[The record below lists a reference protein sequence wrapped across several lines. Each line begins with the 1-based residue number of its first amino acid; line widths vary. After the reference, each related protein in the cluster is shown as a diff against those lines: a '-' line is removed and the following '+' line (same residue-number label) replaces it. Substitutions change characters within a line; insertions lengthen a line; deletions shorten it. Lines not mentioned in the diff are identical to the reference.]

1 MASSSITASRVKKAR
16 DEKSV
21 PMKEKLVT
29 LVKNIVK
36 SGLKLTV
43 HVILG
48 IICIQQARLSQSGLL
63 PTCVSTAPYTDKD
76 IEMDQ
81 IHMDFLTTSDKG
93 VEKSIKA
100 TFPIKGNL
108 ALFQDSTLLKTIR
121 TWTISAQSNNLT
133 YYFGSCMQA
142 AAISYYS
149 MHSNLYGFVNSW
161 LPQWFIMYMS
171 FTIIPLIFQI
181 SGFWAFLVF
190 VFSSLANWGM
200 LLELGTVTKENPTR
214 KSWRPDGGIW
224 TWPSSPFTILVLLI
238 VICALPL
245 TAGAGVG
252 LAILLGLSTLLTRT
266 QLVYSKKGEIDEAL
280 SSVLEAS
287 NDIPPVAAE
296 PADPAS
302 PSQPMSGGGS
312 SEKDPD
318 NKPSPEELAA
328 AKEANCKIFNKT
340 NSPKKEIFSITKQI
354 SLTFKVYRHIIMIIM
369 TIYMLM
375 DIYSVMGTSYL
386 LSGIFAVL
394 CMYYFTDVYKKY
406 KISACDNFTEGLIGY
421 TNSFRKCDL
430 EPGEPHI
437 DEEVERSGFHIPTPD
452 LAKIAGAATGAGAL
466 TSLTS
471 SVGPLLGES
480 LPSVPDL
487 KDDAVG
493 LLSTSSSSDAPTPSS
508 TDSTSEPKTL
518 S

>member
-1 MASSSITASRVKKAR
+1 MAKSTSRVKRTR
-16 DEKSV
+16 DGNASKLD
-21 PMKEKLVT
+21 KESIVN
-29 LVKNIVK
+29 LVKAIVK
-36 SGLKLTV
+36 SGVKLTV

-48 IICIQQARLSQSGLL
+48 ILCIQQARLSQSGLL

-93 VEKSIKA
+93 VDKSIKA
-100 TFPIKGNL
+100 TFPVKDNL

-121 TWTISAQSNNLT
+121 NWTISAQSNNLT

-171 FTIIPLIFQI
+171 FTIIPLILQI
-181 SGFWAFLVF
+181 SGFWAFIVF

-214 KSWRPDGGIW
+214 KSWRPDTGIW
-224 TWPSSPFTILVLLI
+224 TWPSSPFTILVLIL
-238 VICALPL
+238 VLCALPL

-252 LAILLGLSTLLTRT
+252 LAILLGLSTLFTRT
-266 QLVYSKKGEIDEAL
+266 RLVYSKTHEIESAMSDNIQDAT
-280 SSVLEAS
+280 AS
-287 NDIPPVAAE
+287 PVAE
-296 PADPAS
+296 VVAS
-302 PSQPMSGGGS
+302 APPIGSDEGMKGGGPP
-312 SEKDPD
+312 ENDTDK
-318 NKPSPEELAA
+318 KPTPEEKAA
-328 AKEANCKIFNKT
+328 AREENCSVSNKT
-340 NSPKKEIFSITKQI
+340 NSKKKEIFSLTNQI
-354 SLTFKVYRHIIMIIM
+354 GLTFKVYRHIIMIVM

-375 DIYSVMGTSYL
+375 DIYSVMGTNYL
-386 LSGIFAVL
+386 IAGIFAAI

-421 TNSFRKCDL
+421 TNSFRKCEL
-430 EPGEPHI
+430 EPGAPHV

-452 LAKIAGAATGAGAL
+452 LAKIASAATGAGAL
-466 TSLTS
+466 TSIAS
-471 SVGPLLGES
+471 SIS

-487 KDDAVG
+487 SDNVTE
-493 LLSTSSSSDAPTPSS
+493 LPTSSSADAPTTTSDSS
-508 TDSTSEPKTL
+508 SDPKT
-518 S
+518 

>member
-1 MASSSITASRVKKAR
+1 MAKSSISASRVKNAR

-21 PMKEKLVT
+21 PSKEKLVT
-29 LVKNIVK
+29 LVKTIVK
-36 SGLKLTV
+36 SGVKLTV

-48 IICIQQARLSQSGLL
+48 ILCIQQARLSQSGLL

-93 VEKSIKA
+93 VDKSIKA
-100 TFPIKGNL
+100 TFPVKENL
-108 ALFQDSTLLKTIR
+108 ALFQDSNLLKTIR
-121 TWTISAQSNNLT
+121 NWTISAHSNNLT

-171 FTIIPLIFQI
+171 LAIIPLIFQI

-252 LAILLGLSTLLTRT
+252 LAILLGLSTLFTRT
-266 QLVYSKKGEIDEAL
+266 QLIYSKKDEIENVMSSKPEEVL
-280 SSVLEAS
+280 SKAIPVLETVDAE
-287 NDIPPVAAE
+287 PVAVGSA
-296 PADPAS
+296 
-302 PSQPMSGGGS
+302 MLGGGS
-312 SEKDPD
+312 PENDTEK
-318 NKPSPEELAA
+318 KPTPEEKAA
-328 AKEANCKIFNKT
+328 AREESCNVSNKT
-340 NSPKKEIFSITKQI
+340 TSKRKEIFSLTNQI
-354 SLTFKVYRHIIMIIM
+354 SLTFKVYRHIIMIVM
-369 TIYMLM
+369 TIYMLI
-375 DIYSVMGTSYL
+375 DIYSIMGANYL
-386 LSGIFAVL
+386 GAGIFAVIF
-394 CMYYFTDVYKKY
+394 MYYFTDVYKKY

-430 EPGEPHI
+430 EPGEPHV
-437 DEEVERSGFHIPTPD
+437 DEEIERSGFHIPTPD
-452 LAKIAGAATGAGAL
+452 LAKIASAATGAGAL
-466 TSLTS
+466 TSIAS
-471 SVGPLLGES
+471 AIS
-480 LPSVPDL
+480 LPSVPKLTDN
-487 KDDAVG
+487 VNE
-493 LLSTSSSSDAPTPSS
+493 LSTSSSAGTPTTASTPS
-508 TDSTSEPKTL
+508 PKV
-518 S
+518 